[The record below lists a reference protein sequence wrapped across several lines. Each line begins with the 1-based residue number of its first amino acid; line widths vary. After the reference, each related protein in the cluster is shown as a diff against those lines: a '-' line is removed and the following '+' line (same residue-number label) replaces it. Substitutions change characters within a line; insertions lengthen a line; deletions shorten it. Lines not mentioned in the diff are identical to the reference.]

1 MKTIKVFLA
10 SSAEFDADKEQLEL
24 FVSRKNK
31 DYNQK
36 RLFLEL
42 STWKEF
48 IVQLQKN
55 YSGTITEKPLIFTF
69 FKKDANEISE
79 ISDFRNYFDLD
90 ELEKTSITHTD
101 IAEYEDN

>member
-48 IVQLQKN
+48 IGKHSVN
-55 YSGTITEKPLIFTF
+55 HVF
-69 FKKDANEISE
+69 
-79 ISDFRNYFDLD
+79 
-90 ELEKTSITHTD
+90 
-101 IAEYEDN
+101 